1 MARTGHW
8 FRTFSIFDATI
19 GNDIPLCYAIASPKH
34 SKKPKLRHEMLNTH
48 PTCLLLSYCLTF
60 SQLLRGKLDPKP
72 VDAFVDA
79 DLAAEAAVGF
89 SGKKLVKH
97 FFLLIGFVT
106 EVMVAKD
113 IDMATAT
120 KSHTSAGS
128 QDGEFVGLTGF
139 HDIEANI
146 LRDLEGMDLV
156 ITVQDFYSD
165 QACF

>member
-1 MARTGHW
+1 M
-8 FRTFSIFDATI
+8 
-19 GNDIPLCYAIASPKH
+19 PYAILFGGQFDTQA
-34 SKKPKLRHEMLNTH
+34 MDT
-48 PTCLLLSYCLTF
+48 
-60 SQLLRGKLDPKP
+60 
-72 VDAFVDA
+72 FVDA